1 MSKILISAPY
11 FSEEGE
17 DNPGGSAAG
26 GEVCSQT
33 TLNNFWPKILDEVKR
48 QVVKTSASFLLS
60 KSHFKLPF

>member
-1 MSKILISAPY
+1 VHQIVIFVVY
-11 FSEEGE
+11 FSEEAE

-48 QVVKTSASFLLS
+48 QVVKTSANFTYI
-60 KSHFKLPF
+60 